1 MKRLTYSL
9 GGDIHTIIEDGK
21 DVILIDVDKE
31 LGMAFV
37 AHMDGDIDI
46 IKSKILEL
54 EQLPIVFNLSNDTTK
69 EEG

>member
-37 AHMDGDIDI
+37 AHMNGEIDVI
-46 IKSKILEL
+46 QSSLLEL
-54 EQLPIVFNLSNDTTK
+54 EDLPIGFNF
-69 EEG
+69 